1 MTAITRKTCATIPD
15 YFGIIGS
22 AHKAKLNAYR
32 KIGSENTLEA
42 RRISTAADTI
52 IWYWDTGRA
61 SYEVRQAIISLSY
74 RKFASMIRKMAST
87 PDWTTDAEVE
97 AMLEYLDAD
106 QKRAKKA
113 K

>member
-1 MTAITRKTCATIPD
+1 MTRITRKTCATISD
-15 YFGIIGS
+15 YFGIIES

-52 IWYWDTGRA
+52 IWYWDTG
-61 SYEVRQAIISLSY
+61 SEVRQAIISLSY
-74 RKFASMIRKMAST
+74 RKFASMIRTMAST

-106 QKRAKKA
+106 RKRAKKA